1 MVKNKTFLNFARP
14 IIKKSKPQIMKQIST
29 LVKNFTLLVL
39 ILILTFNT
47 QAQQQTGQNGE
58 SIGLNVSFIGVP
70 TLISGTALS
79 IGAKYRFLNVANK
92 INADVT
98 IVSATGGA
106 TVTNIDDNTSTKPEA
121 FSPIVLI
128 PANSI
133 GMVEFNIEYFKAD
146 NSGGNGG
153 SKDLKDLSVTAYD
166 IDGFTSGTA
175 SIKEIDMLDLGAGG
189 TVSFLSNALQINVI
203 QNGSQFTATNIAGI
217 NYDGTDTSAKQVMF
231 TVTNQKVSS
240 FTYKA
245 GANNGFSFA
254 YPRQFAIYF
263 KAFDYIAAALLPV
276 KYQSFTGNAVNKS
289 VVLNWVTAQEAN
301 NNYFEIERSFTGK
314 DFTSIGIAMDGFEN
328 GTKKEYAFKD
338 NSPLLEDREIVYYRL
353 KQFDNDGKY
362 SYSSILVV
370 RLKSISKLDIQVS
383 PNPFTERLTVRFTG
397 TQNTTADV
405 SLTNMSGQ
413 AVINKKMSTSKGYNN
428 IQVEGLSSLP
438 SGTYLATVIINGQ
451 VVGSQKIVK

>member
-1 MVKNKTFLNFARP
+1 
-14 IIKKSKPQIMKQIST
+14 MKQIST
-29 LVKNFTLLVL
+29 LVKDFSLLVL
-39 ILILTFNT
+39 MLVLTFNT
-47 QAQQQTGQNGE
+47 QAQQQTGENGE
-58 SIGLNVSFIGVP
+58 SNSLAVSFIGVP

-79 IGAKYRFLNVANK
+79 IGAKYRFLNVATK

-106 TVTNIDDNTSTKPEA
+106 TVTNIDDNATTKPEA

-133 GMVEFNIEYFKAD
+133 GTVAFNIEYFKAD
-146 NSGGNGG
+146 NNGGNGG

-166 IDGFTSGTA
+166 IDGFTSGTS

-189 TVSFLSNALQINVI
+189 TVSYQSNALQISVV

-231 TVTNQKVSS
+231 TVTNKKVSS
-240 FTYKA
+240 FTYA
-245 GANNGFSFA
+245 VGANNGFSFA
-254 YPRQFAIYF
+254 YPRQFAVYF

-276 KYQSFTGNAVNKS
+276 KYQSFTGNVVNKS
-289 VVLNWVTAQEAN
+289 VLLNWVTAQEVD

-314 DFTSIGIAMDGFEN
+314 DFTRIGVALDGFEN

-338 NSPLLEDREIVYYRL
+338 NFPLLEDKEVVYYRL

-362 SYSSILVV
+362 SYSTILVV

-397 TQNTTADV
+397 TANTTAEV
-405 SLTNMSGQ
+405 RIVNISGQ
-413 AVINKKMSTSKGYNN
+413 SVMNKIANVSKGYNN
-428 IQVEGLSSLP
+428 IQVEGLNSLP
-438 SGTYLATVIINGQ
+438 SGTYLATVVVNGK
-451 VVGSQKIVK
+451 VVGTQKIVK